1 MKIFSRICLYQLL
14 ALLDNS
20 VYITVFK
27 TGHVMYSGYVPG
39 CDNKYLK
46 YPVVHFRVL
55 TDNHLMI
62 HIV

>member
-1 MKIFSRICLYQLL
+1 MIYLYQLL
-14 ALLDNS
+14 DLMDNT

-27 TGHVMYSGYVPG
+27 TGHVMYSGYAQK
-39 CDNKYLK
+39 CDDKYKK